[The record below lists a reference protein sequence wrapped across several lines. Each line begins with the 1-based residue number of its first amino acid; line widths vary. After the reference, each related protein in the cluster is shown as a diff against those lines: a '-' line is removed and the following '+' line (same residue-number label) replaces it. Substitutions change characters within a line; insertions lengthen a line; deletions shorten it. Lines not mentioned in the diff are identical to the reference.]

1 MFWKLWFIYIFTICS
16 LSISIQ
22 KWQYCLDFIIN
33 KYLQSHIKVALQAS
47 RQNTKAFKSIKVK
60 EKNQKITVETLKKKG
75 FRLSKKMSAYSL
87 SI

>member
-1 MFWKLWFIYIFTICS
+1 MLEFAFKKSKKKQNMFWKLWFIYDFTICS

-47 RQNTKAFKSIKVK
+47 R
-60 EKNQKITVETLKKKG
+60 
-75 FRLSKKMSAYSL
+75 
-87 SI
+87 